1 MEFSEI
7 AKEDISTIKD
17 TDTDKDIAEKK
28 GELNKDIAKAKESI
42 FPDFF
47 KDIKLASN
55 TETKHENTDKVKHNS
70 GNKDDI
76 FPDFFKEIK
85 LVGVDFTGESVQN
98 DANELKR
105 YFDDNG
111 NMYRNGDDLLPNNKY
126 EINGYNYE
134 TDDKERI
141 TSVEGKLYIKDREE
155 RLTIKDSIETI
166 GKGDQKE
173 GDDRGHLIGDRFNG
187 SNGLENMIPQDADI
201 NRKDYRNFENE
212 LAKEVKDGKE
222 VYVKIE
228 VIYSE
233 DSRRPEA
240 LVVNYSIDGKE
251 STRVFKNG

>member
-7 AKEDISTIKD
+7 AKEAVNAIKD
-17 TDTDKDIAEKK
+17 TSKDIAEKK
-28 GELNKDIAKAKESI
+28 EGLDRDIAEKKESI

-47 KDIKLASN
+47 RNIKLDSTSDKN
-55 TETKHENTDKVKHNS
+55 YENIDKVDSNFK
-70 GNKDDI
+70 NKDDI
-76 FPDFFKEIK
+76 FPDFFKGIK

-111 NMYRNGDDLLPNNKY
+111 DLYRTGDDLLPNNKY

-187 SNGLENMIPQDADI
+187 SNGLENLVPQDANI
-201 NRKDYRNFENE
+201 NRKDYKNLENE
-212 LAKEVKDGKE
+212 LAKEVKDGKD
-222 VYVKIE
+222 VYIKIE
-228 VIYSE
+228 VEYPE

-240 LVVNYSIDGKE
+240 IVVIYSIDGKE
-251 STRVFKNG
+251 NIRFFPND

>member
-1 MEFSEI
+1 MGFSEI
-7 AKEDISTIKD
+7 AKEAVSTIK
-17 TDTDKDIAEKK
+17 DTDKDIAEKK

-55 TETKHENTDKVKHNS
+55 TETNHENTDKVKHNL

-98 DANELKR
+98 DANELKKH
-105 YFDDNG
+105 FDDNG
-111 NMYRNGDDLLPNNKY
+111 NWYRNGDDLLPNNKY
-126 EINGYNYE
+126 EINRYNYE
-134 TDDKERI
+134 TDDKGRI
-141 TSVEGKLYIKDREE
+141 TSAEGKLYIKDREE
-155 RLTIKDSIETI
+155 RLTIKDSLETI

-173 GDDRGHLIGDRFNG
+173 GDDRGHLIGDQFNG
-187 SNGLENMIPQDADI
+187 SNGLENMILQDANI